1 MEAMRIRPFTMAD
14 FDRVW
19 QLWHICRLPVGSRE
33 RREEIERKLER
44 DPDLF
49 LVAEMNQA
57 IMGTVMGAWDGR
69 NGWVYNHAVDPRL
82 RRMGVGSRLI
92 KELEGRLREKGARE
106 INLVVGRSN
115 FDAQIVYQET
125 GFHVREEEIIMT
137 KVLGDAKDR

>member
-1 MEAMRIRPFTMAD
+1 MEAMRNRSFTMAD

-57 IMGTVMGAWDGR
+57 IMATVMGAWDGR
-69 NGWVYNHAVDPRL
+69 NGWVYNHAVDPRI
-82 RRMGVGSRLI
+82 RRMGVGSRLG
-92 KELEGRLREKGARE
+92 KELGRPAQGHG
-106 INLVVGRSN
+106 GR
-115 FDAQIVYQET
+115 
-125 GFHVREEEIIMT
+125 
-137 KVLGDAKDR
+137 

>member
-14 FDRVW
+14 FEMVW
-19 QLWHICRLPVGSRE
+19 QLWHVCRLPVGSRD

-57 IMGTVMGAWDGR
+57 VMATVMGAWDGR
-69 NGWVYNHAVDPRL
+69 NGWVYNHAVDPRI

-92 KELEGRLREKGARE
+92 KELERRLREKGARE

-115 FDAQIVYQET
+115 FEAQVVYQEA
-125 GFHVREEEIIMT
+125 GFRIREDEIIMT
-137 KVLGDAKDR
+137 KVLGEGGG